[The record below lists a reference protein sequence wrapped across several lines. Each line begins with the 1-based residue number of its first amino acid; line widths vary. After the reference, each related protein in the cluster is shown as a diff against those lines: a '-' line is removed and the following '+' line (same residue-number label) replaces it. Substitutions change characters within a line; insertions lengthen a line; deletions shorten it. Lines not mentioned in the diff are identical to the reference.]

1 MESPSEKW
9 IPDREPA
16 FLAADEEIAAVL
28 GDLRRRKIRP
38 HCGSRQDRAPN
49 FPVPNSG
56 RLFSFIACLRRR
68 YRRYETL
75 GMFFPDVGLIVTD
88 SDLRVA
94 AIMHPAP
101 GGSGGEQGGESA
113 QSLLFGAIPIFK
125 PGDALDEASYGL
137 NAFVLAKRSGRIRA
151 VAGAVHTCPH
161 FEWMWTVAV
170 PFGKEPLGYV
180 GLFFS
185 TYRDPYGYA
194 SWLIEVAEQIERE
207 VRDQEEYSTSVE
219 APLTGQEGDGVTGS
233 SWKVVR
239 PSLAVRIPGSVAT
252 KLSVREK
259 EVLELLAAGA
269 STGEIARELH
279 LSRSTI
285 KTHIARIA
293 EKLGIEPGV
302 KSILMF
308 IDRFAR

>member
-1 MESPSEKW
+1 M
-9 IPDREPA
+9 R
-16 FLAADEEIAAVL
+16 
-28 GDLRRRKIRP
+28 
-38 HCGSRQDRAPN
+38 
-49 FPVPNSG
+49 
-56 RLFSFIACLRRR
+56 
-68 YRRYETL
+68 
-75 GMFFPDVGLIVTD
+75 
-88 SDLRVA
+88 
-94 AIMHPAP
+94 
-101 GGSGGEQGGESA
+101 
-113 QSLLFGAIPIFK
+113 
-125 PGDALDEASYGL
+125 
-137 NAFVLAKRSGRIRA
+137 
-151 VAGAVHTCPH
+151 
-161 FEWMWTVAV
+161 TVAV
-170 PFGKEPLGYV
+170 PFGKEPV
-180 GLFFS
+180 GDVGIFFL
-185 TYRDPYGYA
+185 TYRNPQGYA
-194 SWLIEVAEQIERE
+194 SWLIEVTEQIERE
-207 VRDQEEYSTSVE
+207 LRDEEEYSTSVE